1 MKKGTTFCF
10 LLIIGLIMLSSFSVS
25 AKSLTTTNIK
35 VSNYVQIA
43 DKEDDKFEK
52 QCKQNPACAKED
64 HSVLG
69 NVDCECTV
77 AWLLNEI
84 LGYLKIIGPFL
95 ILILSSIEF
104 VSAIMTSDD
113 ESLAKAQKNLI
124 TRLILA
130 SALFVLPTL
139 ISVILNVFGITSGEI
154 SIFM

>member
-43 DKEDDKFEK
+43 DADDDKFEK
-52 QCKQNPACAKED
+52 QCKQNPACAQED

-84 LGYLKIIGPFL
+84 LSYLKIK
-95 ILILSSIEF
+95 F
-104 VSAIMTSDD
+104 VIM
-113 ESLAKAQKNLI
+113 LM
-124 TRLILA
+124 
-130 SALFVLPTL
+130 VLK
-139 ISVILNVFGITSGEI
+139 
-154 SIFM
+154 